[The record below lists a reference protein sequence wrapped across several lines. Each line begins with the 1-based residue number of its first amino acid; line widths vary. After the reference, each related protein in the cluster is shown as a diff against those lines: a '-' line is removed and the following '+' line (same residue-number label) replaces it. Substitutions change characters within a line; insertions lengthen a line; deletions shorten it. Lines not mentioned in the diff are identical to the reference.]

1 MAKLILVKTQ
11 GGLVAATE
19 HDQQTVSKIKIG
31 AVIECDFTQKRNSKF
46 HRKFFALLNLAFD
59 YYEPKGGLIPDSE
72 MRGIKGLAQ
81 YLANYADSEPL
92 LEAARQ
98 YAKSLLK
105 SRGEKFTAVEKDFE
119 GFRRWVTLEA
129 GYYTLIQTPVGI
141 TKTPASISFAKMTE
155 EEFQGLYK
163 SVFTVLWRVV
173 LAGVFENEQQ
183 AENAVNQLLSF
194 T

>member
-1 MAKLILVKTQ
+1 MAKLSLVKIQ

-19 HDQQTVSKIKIG
+19 NDQQTVSKIKLG
-31 AVIECDFTQKRNSKF
+31 TVIECEFTQKRNSKF

-72 MRGIKGLAQ
+72 MRGIKGLAK
-81 YLANYADSEPL
+81 YLAKFADSGPL

-98 YAKSLLK
+98 YTKSLLK
-105 SRGEKFTAVEKDFE
+105 SRGERFTAIEKDFE

-129 GYYTLIQTPVGI
+129 GYYTLIQTPAGI

-163 SVFTVLWRVV
+163 SVFNVLWRVV
-173 LAGVFENEQQ
+173 LSGVFANEQQ
-183 AENAVNQLLSF
+183 AENAVNQMLGFL
-194 T
+194 